1 MLEKNVNGAGCERHF
16 SVPSKGNSMKTVL
29 QFAVLAIFVT
39 TIATAQEIV
48 KVKVAVIRIDA
59 IEGGDNSFY
68 DKARLLTCDKSILT
82 AVKKINAELKNVQ
95 KQIIDVEDND
105 KLAELGRRVEF
116 LNQKLNTLREQRQQ
130 GVGGNPNLDLQAM
143 IRKFVVG
150 NYKDK
155 YLLILWQ
162 DSRAHD
168 RAIIWK
174 GDVQID
180 DITDDVSQ
188 KFRDYL
194 DTSLGE

>member
-1 MLEKNVNGAGCERHF
+1 
-16 SVPSKGNSMKTVL
+16 
-29 QFAVLAIFVT
+29 
-39 TIATAQEIV
+39 
-48 KVKVAVIRIDA
+48 
-59 IEGGDNSFY
+59 
-68 DKARLLTCDKSILT
+68 
-82 AVKKINAELKNVQ
+82 VQ